1 MGSFFRSRSGV
12 QRLQTVSAISL
23 ILCHSLPSRFRVIR
37 IWLRSFA
44 SEALVMLFTSS
55 VVEMDLTAKI

>member
-1 MGSFFRSRSGV
+1 V